1 MDRILRL
8 SANGLAA
15 LGQPSTQPTDGPVPD
30 SAEQHGRAGV
40 PMEVMGLMLGE
51 FVDDYTVTVVD
62 VFAMPQSGTGISVEA
77 VDPVFQAKMLDM
89 LKQTGR
95 PEMVVGWYH
104 SHPGFGCWLSGVDMN
119 TQQSFEALSDRAVA
133 VVVDP
138 IQSVKGKVVIDA
150 FRLINPN
157 LLITNQEPR
166 QTTSNVGHL
175 NKPSI
180 QALIHGLNR
189 QYYSLPINYRKN
201 QWETKM
207 LMDLNKNT
215 WKDGLSLADYDT
227 HCTTNHKTLTGMLDL
242 IKAYYKSLEEEEKM
256 TPEQLVVK
264 NVGRMDPKR
273 HLGENVEGLM
283 TSNIAQCVGTM
294 LHSDI
299 TRPPL
304 VSRVNEYNLNVNSGF
319 HTKTAMCP
327 KDSDIRVPSSTRT
340 SVLTSVV
347 GARGSTVPLKGPPGR
362 TSGVQQTTKSRPG
375 GHSVSFPA
383 PCHSYAPSIHVT
395 CTLSSRTTF
404 EVIAPYHAGLSELY
418 KCLPTRQYN
427 SSTRKWSFGLRDYKE
442 FVRQAKAI
450 PGVVLDGLP
459 SAVLKTFKSAFS
471 DDFLQPD
478 TKRPS
483 ESILADCLPE
493 DLIRALLPFQREGVS
508 LGLAR
513 SGRILLADDMGLGKT
528 VQSLALA
535 AVYRADWP
543 LLIVA
548 PSSVRFAWRE
558 QCLHWLS
565 GPLRLVSSDILVVTS
580 GRDLDG
586 INQHTN
592 RAVMV
597 ISYDLMTRHVE
608 QLRLCYFGMVIM
620 DESHFLKNSK
630 AARTKAALPLLK
642 AAKRVLLLSGTPAV
656 SRPAELYPQICG
668 IAPNLFSGGFHE
680 FGLRYCAAKECPWGW
695 DYTGC
700 SNMSELQ
707 LILEESIM
715 IRRIKADVLN
725 QLPPKRRELVV
736 LDPNVIKAGRLKRHA
751 KAMTTTDLSGDAKR
765 AAMLQYFHETAS
777 VKLPALQQYVLDLI
791 EVGRKFLLFA
801 HHTEVMDALSNLL
814 AEKSV
819 DFIRIDGRTNSEQRS
834 VVCEKFQQE
843 ENCLVAL
850 LSITAAGTGISL
862 TAANLVV
869 FAELF
874 WNPGALV
881 QAEDRAYR
889 IGQRDSVLVR
899 YLLAEGTADDYIWSL
914 IEKKLD
920 VLSKAGLNRETFR
933 TADTMRL
940 GSSSSIQQ
948 SILDY
953 VESEFMS
960 ETVPDDTVVAVSSPV
975 FEPDTVTELTVPP
988 AKRSKV
994 TNLFS
999 SSSTLLTTSPNF
1011 SQCSGRILV
1020 SNTPETSPDKEHP
1033 QTLSVEHSSS
1043 LAPALCRPEMLV
1055 ETEDETVVLED
1066 DDTLLLEAA
1075 EAAEVAW
1082 LTEGLLNE
1090 TETDQ
1095 FS

>member
-242 IKAYYKSLEEEEKM
+242 IKAYHKSLEEEEKM
-256 TPEQLVVK
+256 TPEQLVIK

-283 TSNIAQCVGTM
+283 TSNIAQ
-294 LHSDI
+294 
-299 TRPPL
+299 
-304 VSRVNEYNLNVNSGF
+304 Y
-319 HTKTAMCP
+319 
-327 KDSDIRVPSSTRT
+327 
-340 SVLTSVV
+340 
-347 GARGSTVPLKGPPGR
+347 
-362 TSGVQQTTKSRPG
+362 
-375 GHSVSFPA
+375 
-383 PCHSYAPSIHVT
+383 
-395 CTLSSRTTF
+395 
-404 EVIAPYHAGLSELY
+404 
-418 KCLPTRQYN
+418 

-442 FVRQAKAI
+442 F
-450 PGVVLDGLP
+450 GLFVYRFLFTPPYTFP
-459 SAVLKTFKSAFS
+459 SISSTGKNYSRRFWMDFQAVLKTFKSAFS
-471 DDFLQPD
+471 DDFPQPD
-478 TKRPS
+478 VKRPS
-483 ESILADCLPE
+483 ESTLADCLPE

-558 QCLHWLS
+558 QCLHWLG
-565 GPLRLVSSDILVVTS
+565 GPLRLGSNNILVVTS

-586 INQHTN
+586 INQYTN

-597 ISYDLMTRHVE
+597 ISYDLMTKHVE
-608 QLRLCYFGMVIM
+608 QLRSCHFGTVIM

-642 AAKRVLLLSGTPAV
+642 VSPHLLVKSLLTSNSSTRKWSFGLRDYKEFVRQAKTIPGVVLDGLPSAVLKTFKSAFSDDFPQPDVKRPSESTLADCLPEDLIRALLPFQREGVSGTPAV

-680 FGLRYCAAKECPWGW
+680 FGLRYCSAKECPWGW

-725 QLPPKRRELVV
+725 QLPPKRRELIL
-736 LDPNVIKAGRLKRHA
+736 LDPNMIKAGRLKRHA
-751 KAMTTTDLSGDAKR
+751 KAMTIIDLSSDAKR

-777 VKLPALQQYVLDLI
+777 VKLPALQ
-791 EVGRKFLLFA
+791 
-801 HHTEVMDALSNLL
+801 
-814 AEKSV
+814 
-819 DFIRIDGRTNSEQRS
+819 
-834 VVCEKFQQE
+834 
-843 ENCLVAL
+843 
-850 LSITAAGTGISL
+850 
-862 TAANLVV
+862 
-869 FAELF
+869 
-874 WNPGALV
+874 
-881 QAEDRAYR
+881 
-889 IGQRDSVLVR
+889 
-899 YLLAEGTADDYIWSL
+899 
-914 IEKKLD
+914 
-920 VLSKAGLNRETFR
+920 
-933 TADTMRL
+933 
-940 GSSSSIQQ
+940 
-948 SILDY
+948 
-953 VESEFMS
+953 
-960 ETVPDDTVVAVSSPV
+960 
-975 FEPDTVTELTVPP
+975 
-988 AKRSKV
+988 
-994 TNLFS
+994 
-999 SSSTLLTTSPNF
+999 
-1011 SQCSGRILV
+1011 
-1020 SNTPETSPDKEHP
+1020 
-1033 QTLSVEHSSS
+1033 
-1043 LAPALCRPEMLV
+1043 
-1055 ETEDETVVLED
+1055 
-1066 DDTLLLEAA
+1066 
-1075 EAAEVAW
+1075 
-1082 LTEGLLNE
+1082 
-1090 TETDQ
+1090 
-1095 FS
+1095 